1 MARSSSSFLGIF
13 PTAPS
18 TKHHIPSFKV
28 SFVPGQEAL
37 CLESCPIPSPQA
49 VSCNHST
56 SSWDPASSTK
66 PSPAESKV
74 ILLQLPTCS
83 EPLHAPS
90 LLLPL
95 FVLNSRGLSDILST
109 KWLQCSACPFLCPSA
124 SVTAEAR
131 FINVL
136 CSDQQCETLWSDGW
150 CSPEITL
157 HSITRI
163 KVLWLG
169 KPGSRLGSSVLPV
182 RLISTFLGLA
192 QVSLGQ
198 SNTGFSWQALK
209 IKLMIVNL
217 VEWKNGFFFKCLKIS
232 LTTESKY

>member
-13 PTAPS
+13 STAPS

-83 EPLHAPS
+83 EPVHSPS

-95 FVLNSRGLSDILST
+95 FVLNSSRLVMSCPQKGCSVLPILFYARLHPWWPRPGLLMCFARISNARS
-109 KWLQCSACPFLCPSA
+109 CG
-124 SVTAEAR
+124 VTAVALPR
-131 FINVL
+131 
-136 CSDQQCETLWSDGW
+136 
-150 CSPEITL
+150 SPCTA
-157 HSITRI
+157 SPRI

-169 KPGSRLGSSVLPV
+169 KPGSHLGSSVLPV
-182 RLISTFLGLA
+182 RHTSAFLGLA

-198 SNTGFSWQALK
+198 SNAGLSWQALK
-209 IKLMIVNL
+209 IKLMIGSL
-217 VEWKNGFFFKCLKIS
+217 VEWTNGFFFF
-232 LTTESKY
+232 